1 MPDLNNFTLAI
12 PVPQQVRFGGKR
24 YALSMVFE
32 PVRRTDGRLVAVE
45 MLSRLTAAEAAGDV
59 LSPDVFYARAA
70 AVQLRRALRA
80 QVHCLQACLPWC
92 RENGVF
98 VTLNIN
104 RSLAPLV
111 LRDLWVRDRLHDM
124 RPWLRFEIS
133 EYFLNGGAED
143 ESLLEALNA
152 LAPLWLDDFGTGC
165 TSLSALMG
173 RRFEVIK
180 LERTMF
186 ATLAAT
192 EDGQAL
198 LASMNRF
205 ALRYGA
211 RMLAEGVE
219 TKVQYAQVSR
229 AGMWAGQG
237 WLWPAVS
244 AGGLLTVPVQVT
256 GVSACSSREADT

>member
-1 MPDLNNFTLAI
+1 MPELNSLT
-12 PVPQQVRFGGKR
+12 PVILVPEQVRFGGKR

-45 MLSRLTAAEAAGDV
+45 MLSRLACAGV
-59 LSPDVFYARAA
+59 PGEWLSPEAFYTRAA
-70 AVQLRRALRA
+70 ASQLRLALRA
-80 QVHCLQACLPWC
+80 QVSCLQTCLPWLQA
-92 RENGVF
+92 NGVLA
-98 VTLNIN
+98 TLNIN
-104 RSLAPLV
+104 RSLAALV
-111 LRDLWVRDRLHDM
+111 LRDLWVRDHLHDM
-124 RPWLRFEIS
+124 QPWLRFEIS
-133 EYFLNGGAED
+133 EYFLGGADD
-143 ESLLEALNA
+143 ESLLDRLHT
-152 LAPLWLDDFGTGC
+152 LAPLWLDDFGTGS
-165 TSLSALMG
+165 TSLSALMA

-186 ATLAAT
+186 TTLAGT

-256 GVSACSSREADT
+256 GVGTRSSREADT

>member
-1 MPDLNNFTLAI
+1 MPELNILT
-12 PVPQQVRFGGKR
+12 PVIVPSQQVRFGEKR

-45 MLSRLTAAEAAGDV
+45 MLSRLAGVDTPGDL
-59 LSPDVFYARAA
+59 LSPETFYTRAA
-70 AVQLRRALRA
+70 ASQLRTALRA
-80 QVHCLQACLPWC
+80 QVNCLQACLPWFQAK
-92 RENGVF
+92 GVLA
-98 VTLNIN
+98 TLNIN
-104 RSLAPLV
+104 RPLATLL
-111 LRDLWVRDRLHDM
+111 LRDLWVRDSLRDM
-124 RPWLRFEIS
+124 QPWLRFEIS
-133 EYFLNGGAED
+133 EYFLNGSTDD
-143 ESLLEALNA
+143 EPLLDALNA
-152 LAPLWLDDFGTGC
+152 LAPLWLDDFGTGS
-165 TSLSALMG
+165 TSLSALMA

-186 ATLAAT
+186 TTLAVT

-205 ALRYGA
+205 AHRYGA

-219 TKVQYAQVSR
+219 TKVLYAQVSR

-244 AGGLLTVPVQVT
+244 TGGLVTVPVQVT
-256 GVSACSSREADT
+256 GVSAHS